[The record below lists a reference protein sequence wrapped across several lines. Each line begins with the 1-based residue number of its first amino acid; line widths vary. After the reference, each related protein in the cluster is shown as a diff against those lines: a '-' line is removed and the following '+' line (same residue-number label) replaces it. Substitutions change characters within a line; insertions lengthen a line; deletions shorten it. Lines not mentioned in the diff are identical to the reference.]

1 MPARTINSVDLKIMR
16 ELHRDGRISNKEL
29 SERVGLSAAQCWQ
42 RLKRLQDDGY
52 IAGYSANLDLEKL
65 GYGETVLL
73 EVQMERHDKQSVRAF
88 GEAVANIPEVLEV
101 YLTTGDFDYFIKV
114 AVGGT
119 ADYERF
125 LQEKLYQVPGIRH
138 TRSIFALRCLKRET
152 SVDMR
157 NI

>member
-1 MPARTINSVDLKIMR
+1 MPAKTINSVDLKIMR

-101 YLTTGDFDYFIKV
+101 YLTTGGFDYFIKV

-138 TRSIFALRCLKRET
+138 TRSIFTLRCLKRET
-152 SVDMR
+152 SVDIR
-157 NI
+157 KI